1 MNSSIEIN
9 RGAKPTVGQSGVGFI
24 VVPDDETRQD
34 YIDTCYRTMTV
45 TMNGGYGY
53 GYISNVKI
61 LEEAL
66 QKIKFPL
73 KSTERGTAV
82 FRVRENFTNRPIII
96 GVIPTGDYTN
106 LLNEGQ
112 GRYVQQV
119 GERVV
124 EIFEDASNG
133 VLNINVVSDT
143 EHPANIRIK
152 ASSGNTES
160 VLEVE
165 SDGIV
170 RALGNQVE
178 AIARQDF
185 RIALKN
191 FVDEELISFSGDA
204 EKSEYK
210 DQFNT
215 QITLNEENVSLSTEI
230 DVNITAKDSVVNLIS
245 KEVNITTDDKLN
257 LDSGKEPMVLGDTL
271 KGILNDLCS
280 ALQKMTVM
288 TPVGASSVPVNVSE
302 FVTIQSKL
310 QNILSKK
317 SNLD

>member
-82 FRVRENFTNRPIII
+82 FWVRENFTNRPIII

-185 RIALKN
+185 KIALKN

>member
-1 MNSSIEIN
+1 MKGSIEIN
-9 RGAKPTVGQSGVGFI
+9 RGAKPTIGQSGVGLI

-82 FRVRENFTNRPIII
+82 FWVRENFTNRPIII
-96 GVIPTGDYTN
+96 GVVPDGDYTN

-124 EIFEDASNG
+124 EIFEDATNG
-133 VLNINVVSDT
+133 VLNISVVSDT
-143 EHPANIRIK
+143 EHPAKIRIK
-152 ASSGNTES
+152 AYSGNTES

-165 SDGIV
+165 SDGVV
-170 RALGNQVE
+170 RGLGNQVE

-185 RIALKN
+185 KIALKN
-191 FVDEELISFSGDA
+191 LVDEELISFSGDA
-204 EKSEYK
+204 EKAEDK
-210 DQFNT
+210 EQLNT
-215 QITLNEENVSLSTEI
+215 EITLNEENVNLSTEI
-230 DVNITAKDSVVNLIS
+230 DVNITAKDSVVNLSS
-245 KEVNITTDDKLN
+245 KEVNIKTDDKLN

-288 TPVGASSVPVNVSE
+288 TSVGPSSVPVNVSE